1 MGLKEFSRCFTG
13 AKPRQANLFGDLFER
28 IINTLVKFGDINLNR
43 KLDLVVFEGCNSAL
57 HKGESLLVGSLNG
70 YLRDHHLGQDVTMP
84 FWKPH
89 ALANPHK
96 DQIDLTIGDR
106 VTATVELDG
115 VPEGTEGKVILAN
128 GFNWQRYRVLFDNGV
143 ELGDLDHR
151 NIAAIG
157 RAAKRLAKAAKR
169 SGK

>member
-1 MGLKEFSRCFTG
+1 
-13 AKPRQANLFGDLFER
+13 
-28 IINTLVKFGDINLNR
+28 
-43 KLDLVVFEGCNSAL
+43 
-57 HKGESLLVGSLNG
+57 
-70 YLRDHHLGQDVTMP
+70 MP

-96 DQIDLTIGDR
+96 DQIDLSIGDR
-106 VTATVELDG
+106 VVATVELDG

-128 GFNWQRYRVLFDNGV
+128 GFNWQRYRVLFDNGA

-169 SGK
+169 SGR